1 MPLAGLESTQKMKQ
15 WFLVSLIVA
24 LGVLGL
30 GYILALP
37 VVFYIG
43 FALFSA
49 WILAVASFFGFVL
62 PPRAMPIGAVGVVI
76 SAVVAVIAPN
86 RLVLVLAVAI
96 AVGLGGGMIARLLL
110 ERKNRDQ
117 QARIDALP
125 MWERDELGDV
135 AETLRPAYRRDID
148 PTPVQLPH
156 ATAKIVAAVC
166 KPLAGSTVIVSTN
179 ELRPVIAVYGSRV
192 AVVYGPGAGVLAEEA
207 GQRGVA
213 DAVMGERALGS
224 SASETPEAIIAQT
237 LPDGAK
243 TLVFEVADGLKRPA
257 EGRIGVTSAEPHEL
271 ALFLGGGAPA
281 NGDAINGR
289 AAHIHHKI
297 LVSLAHNGLY
307 AGLM

>member
-15 WFLVSLIVA
+15 WFLVSLIIAVS
-24 LGVLGL
+24 VLGL
-30 GYILALP
+30 GFVLALP
-37 VVFYIG
+37 VVFYVG
-43 FALFSA
+43 FALLSA

-76 SAVVAVIAPN
+76 AAVVALIAPN
-86 RLVLVLAVAI
+86 RLVLVIAVAI

-192 AVVYGPGAGVLAEEA
+192 AVVYGPGAGVVEEESGNGEVTDNA
-207 GQRGVA
+207 GE
-213 DAVMGERALGS
+213 ERALGS
-224 SASETPEAIIAQT
+224 SASETPEEIIAQT

-257 EGRIGVTSAEPHEL
+257 EGRVGVTSAEPHEL

-307 AGLM
+307 A

>member
-15 WFLVSLIVA
+15 WFLVSLIIAVS
-24 LGVLGL
+24 VLGL
-30 GYILALP
+30 GFVLALP
-37 VVFYIG
+37 VVFYVG
-43 FALFSA
+43 FALLSA

-76 SAVVAVIAPN
+76 AAVVALIAPN
-86 RLVLVLAVAI
+86 RLVLVIAVAI

-192 AVVYGPGAGVLAEEA
+192 AVVYGPGAGVVEEESGNGEVTDNA
-207 GQRGVA
+207 GE
-213 DAVMGERALGS
+213 ERALGS
-224 SASETPEAIIAQT
+224 SASETPEEIIAQT

-307 AGLM
+307 A

>member
-62 PPRAMPIGAVGVVI
+62 PPRAMPMGAVGVVI
-76 SAVVAVIAPN
+76 AAVVAVIAPN

-179 ELRPVIAVYGSRV
+179 KLRPVIAVYGSRV
-192 AVVYGPGAGVLAEEA
+192 AVVYGLGAGVLAEEA
-207 GQRGVA
+207 GQGGAA
-213 DAVMGERALGS
+213 DAAMGERALGS

>member
-15 WFLVSLIVA
+15 WFLVSLIIAVS
-24 LGVLGL
+24 VLGL
-30 GYILALP
+30 GFVLSLP
-37 VVFYIG
+37 VVFYVG
-43 FALFSA
+43 FALLSA

-62 PPRAMPIGAVGVVI
+62 PPRAMPIGAVGVAI
-76 SAVVAVIAPN
+76 AAVVALIAPN
-86 RLVLVLAVAI
+86 RLVLVIAVAI

-192 AVVYGPGAGVLAEEA
+192 AVVYGPGAGVVEEESGNGEVTDNA
-207 GQRGVA
+207 GE
-213 DAVMGERALGS
+213 ERALGS
-224 SASETPEAIIAQT
+224 SASETPEEIIAQT
-237 LPDGAK
+237 LPEGAK
-243 TLVFEVADGLKRPA
+243 TLVFEVADGLKRSA

-307 AGLM
+307 A

>member
-15 WFLVSLIVA
+15 WFLVSLIIAVS
-24 LGVLGL
+24 VLGL
-30 GYILALP
+30 GFVLALP
-37 VVFYIG
+37 VVFYVG
-43 FALFSA
+43 FALLSA

-76 SAVVAVIAPN
+76 AAVVALIAPN
-86 RLVLVLAVAI
+86 RLVLVIAVAI

-192 AVVYGPGAGVLAEEA
+192 AVVYGPGAGVVEEESGNGEVTDNA
-207 GQRGVA
+207 GE
-213 DAVMGERALGS
+213 ERALGS
-224 SASETPEAIIAQT
+224 SASETPEEIIAQT
-237 LPDGAK
+237 LPEGAK

-289 AAHIHHKI
+289 AAHIHHTI

-307 AGLM
+307 A

>member
-15 WFLVSLIVA
+15 WFLASLIIAVS
-24 LGVLGL
+24 VLGL
-30 GYILALP
+30 GFVLALP
-37 VVFYIG
+37 VVFYVG
-43 FALFSA
+43 FALLSA

-62 PPRAMPIGAVGVVI
+62 PPRAMPIGAVGVAI
-76 SAVVAVIAPN
+76 AAVVALIVPN
-86 RLVLVLAVAI
+86 RLVLVIAVAI

-192 AVVYGPGAGVLAEEA
+192 AVVYGPGAGVVEEESGNGEVTDNA
-207 GQRGVA
+207 GE
-213 DAVMGERALGS
+213 ERALGS
-224 SASETPEAIIAQT
+224 SASETPEEIIAQT
-237 LPDGAK
+237 LPEGAK

-257 EGRIGVTSAEPHEL
+257 EGRVGVTSAEPHEL

-307 AGLM
+307 A

>member
-15 WFLVSLIVA
+15 WFLVSLIIAVS
-24 LGVLGL
+24 VLGL
-30 GYILALP
+30 GFVLALP
-37 VVFYIG
+37 VVFYVG
-43 FALFSA
+43 FALLSA

-62 PPRAMPIGAVGVVI
+62 PPRAMPIGAVGVAI
-76 SAVVAVIAPN
+76 AAVVALIAPN
-86 RLVLVLAVAI
+86 RLVLVIAVAI

-192 AVVYGPGAGVLAEEA
+192 AVVYGPGAGVVEEEGGDGEATDSA
-207 GQRGVA
+207 GEA
-213 DAVMGERALGS
+213 RALGS

-237 LPDGAK
+237 LPEGAK

-307 AGLM
+307 A

>member
-15 WFLVSLIVA
+15 WFLVSLIIAVS
-24 LGVLGL
+24 VLGL
-30 GYILALP
+30 GFVLALP
-37 VVFYIG
+37 VVFYVG
-43 FALFSA
+43 FALLSA

-76 SAVVAVIAPN
+76 AAVVALIAPN
-86 RLVLVLAVAI
+86 RLVLVIAVAI

-192 AVVYGPGAGVLAEEA
+192 AVVYGPGAGVVEEESGNGEVTDSA
-207 GQRGVA
+207 GE
-213 DAVMGERALGS
+213 ERALGS
-224 SASETPEAIIAQT
+224 SASETPEEIIAQT
-237 LPDGAK
+237 LPEGAK
-243 TLVFEVADGLKRPA
+243 TLAFEVADGLKRPA
-257 EGRIGVTSAEPHEL
+257 EGRVGVTSAEPHEL

-307 AGLM
+307 A

>member
-15 WFLVSLIVA
+15 WFLVSLIIAVS
-24 LGVLGL
+24 VLGL
-30 GYILALP
+30 GFVLSLP
-37 VVFYIG
+37 VVFYVG
-43 FALFSA
+43 FALLSA

-62 PPRAMPIGAVGVVI
+62 PPRAMPIGAVGVAI
-76 SAVVAVIAPN
+76 AAVVALIAPN
-86 RLVLVLAVAI
+86 RLVLVIAVAI

-110 ERKNRDQ
+110 ERKNRNQ

-192 AVVYGPGAGVLAEEA
+192 AVVYGPGAGVVEEDGGNGEATDSA
-207 GQRGVA
+207 GE
-213 DAVMGERALGS
+213 ERALGS

-237 LPDGAK
+237 LPEGAK

-307 AGLM
+307 A

>member
-15 WFLVSLIVA
+15 WFLVSLIIAVS
-24 LGVLGL
+24 VLGL
-30 GYILALP
+30 GFVLSLP
-37 VVFYIG
+37 VVFYVG
-43 FALFSA
+43 FALLSA

-62 PPRAMPIGAVGVVI
+62 PPRAMPIGAVGVAI
-76 SAVVAVIAPN
+76 AAVVALIAPN
-86 RLVLVLAVAI
+86 RLVLVIAVAI

-135 AETLRPAYRRDID
+135 AETLRPAYRRDVD

-192 AVVYGPGAGVLAEEA
+192 AVVYGPGAGVVEEEGGDGEATDSA
-207 GQRGVA
+207 GE
-213 DAVMGERALGS
+213 ERALGS

-237 LPDGAK
+237 LPEGAK

-307 AGLM
+307 A

>member
-15 WFLVSLIVA
+15 WFLVSLIIAVS
-24 LGVLGL
+24 VLGL
-30 GYILALP
+30 GFILALP
-37 VVFYIG
+37 VIFYVG
-43 FALFSA
+43 FALLSA

-62 PPRAMPIGAVGVVI
+62 PPRAMPIGAVGVAI
-76 SAVVAVIAPN
+76 AAVVALIAPN
-86 RLVLVLAVAI
+86 RLVLVIAVAI

-192 AVVYGPGAGVLAEEA
+192 AVVYGPGAGVVEEESGNGEVTDNA
-207 GQRGVA
+207 GE
-213 DAVMGERALGS
+213 ERALGS
-224 SASETPEAIIAQT
+224 SASETPEEIIAQT
-237 LPDGAK
+237 LPEGAK

-257 EGRIGVTSAEPHEL
+257 EGRVGVTSAEPHEL

-307 AGLM
+307 A

>member
-15 WFLVSLIVA
+15 WFLVSLIIAVS
-24 LGVLGL
+24 VLGL
-30 GYILALP
+30 GFVLAVP
-37 VVFYIG
+37 VVFYVG
-43 FALFSA
+43 FALLSA

-76 SAVVAVIAPN
+76 AAVVALIAPN
-86 RLVLVLAVAI
+86 RLVLVIAVAI

-192 AVVYGPGAGVLAEEA
+192 AVVYGPGAGVVEEDGGNGEATDSA
-207 GQRGVA
+207 GE
-213 DAVMGERALGS
+213 ERALGS

-237 LPDGAK
+237 LPEGAK

-307 AGLM
+307 A

>member
-15 WFLVSLIVA
+15 WFLVSLIIAVS
-24 LGVLGL
+24 VLGL
-30 GYILALP
+30 GFVLALP
-37 VVFYIG
+37 VVFYVG
-43 FALFSA
+43 FALLSA

-62 PPRAMPIGAVGVVI
+62 PPRAMPIGAVGVAI
-76 SAVVAVIAPN
+76 AAVVALIAPN
-86 RLVLVLAVAI
+86 RLVLVIAVAI

-135 AETLRPAYRRDID
+135 AETLRPAYRRDVD

-192 AVVYGPGAGVLAEEA
+192 AVVYGPGAGVVEEESGNGEVTDNA
-207 GQRGVA
+207 GE
-213 DAVMGERALGS
+213 ERALGS
-224 SASETPEAIIAQT
+224 SASETPEEIIAQT
-237 LPDGAK
+237 LPEGAK

-257 EGRIGVTSAEPHEL
+257 EGRVGVTSAEPHEL

-307 AGLM
+307 A

>member
-15 WFLVSLIVA
+15 WFLVSLIIAVS
-24 LGVLGL
+24 VLGL
-30 GYILALP
+30 GFVLAVP
-37 VVFYIG
+37 VVFYVG
-43 FALFSA
+43 FALLSA

-76 SAVVAVIAPN
+76 AAVVALIAPN
-86 RLVLVLAVAI
+86 RLVLVIAVAI

-192 AVVYGPGAGVLAEEA
+192 AVVYGPGAGVVEEEGGDGEVTDNA
-207 GQRGVA
+207 GE
-213 DAVMGERALGS
+213 ERALGS
-224 SASETPEAIIAQT
+224 SASETPEEIIAQT
-237 LPDGAK
+237 LPEGAK

-307 AGLM
+307 A

>member
-1 MPLAGLESTQKMKQ
+1 MIA
-15 WFLVSLIVA
+15 
-24 LGVLGL
+24 
-30 GYILALP
+30 
-37 VVFYIG
+37 
-43 FALFSA
+43 
-49 WILAVASFFGFVL
+49 
-62 PPRAMPIGAVGVVI
+62 
-76 SAVVAVIAPN
+76 AVVALIAPN
-86 RLVLVLAVAI
+86 RLVLVIAVAI

-192 AVVYGPGAGVLAEEA
+192 AVVYGPGAGVVEEESGNGEATDSA
-207 GQRGVA
+207 GE
-213 DAVMGERALGS
+213 ERAPGS
-224 SASETPEAIIAQT
+224 STSETPEAIIAQT
-237 LPDGAK
+237 LPEGAK
-243 TLVFEVADGLKRPA
+243 TLVFEVADGLKRSA

-307 AGLM
+307 A

>member
-15 WFLVSLIVA
+15 WFLVSLIIAVS
-24 LGVLGL
+24 VLGL
-30 GYILALP
+30 GFILALP
-37 VVFYIG
+37 VIFYVG
-43 FALFSA
+43 FALLSA

-62 PPRAMPIGAVGVVI
+62 PPRAMPIGAVGVAI
-76 SAVVAVIAPN
+76 AAVVALIAPN
-86 RLVLVLAVAI
+86 RLVLVIAVAI

-192 AVVYGPGAGVLAEEA
+192 AVVYGPGAGVVEEESGNGEVTDNA
-207 GQRGVA
+207 GA
-213 DAVMGERALGS
+213 ERALGS
-224 SASETPEAIIAQT
+224 SASETPEEIIAQT
-237 LPDGAK
+237 LPEGAK
-243 TLVFEVADGLKRPA
+243 SLVFEVADGLKRPA
-257 EGRIGVTSAEPHEL
+257 EGRIGVTPAEPHEL

-307 AGLM
+307 A

>member
-15 WFLVSLIVA
+15 WFLVSLIIAVS
-24 LGVLGL
+24 VLGL
-30 GYILALP
+30 GFVLSLP
-37 VVFYIG
+37 VVFYVG
-43 FALFSA
+43 FALLSA

-62 PPRAMPIGAVGVVI
+62 PPRAMPIGAVGVAI
-76 SAVVAVIAPN
+76 AAVVALIAPN
-86 RLVLVLAVAI
+86 RLVLVIAVAI

-192 AVVYGPGAGVLAEEA
+192 AVVYGPGAGVVEEESGNGEVTDNA
-207 GQRGVA
+207 GE
-213 DAVMGERALGS
+213 ERALGS
-224 SASETPEAIIAQT
+224 SASETPEEIIAQT
-237 LPDGAK
+237 LPEGAK

-271 ALFLGGGAPA
+271 ALFLGGGTPA

-307 AGLM
+307 A

>member
-1 MPLAGLESTQKMKQ
+1 MKQ
-15 WFLVSLIVA
+15 WFSVSLIIAVS
-24 LGVLGL
+24 VLGL
-30 GYILALP
+30 GFALVLP
-37 VVFYIG
+37 VVFYVG
-43 FALFSA
+43 FALLSA

-62 PPRAMPIGAVGVVI
+62 PPRAMPIGAVGVAI
-76 SAVVAVIAPN
+76 AAVVALIAPN
-86 RLVLVLAVAI
+86 RLVLVIAVAI

-192 AVVYGPGAGVLAEEA
+192 AVVYGPGAGVVEEEGGNGEATDSA
-207 GQRGVA
+207 GE
-213 DAVMGERALGS
+213 ERALGS

-237 LPDGAK
+237 LPEGAK

-307 AGLM
+307 A

>member
-1 MPLAGLESTQKMKQ
+1 MKQ
-15 WFLVSLIVA
+15 WFLVSLIIAVS
-24 LGVLGL
+24 VLGL
-30 GYILALP
+30 GFVLSLP
-37 VVFYIG
+37 VVFYVG
-43 FALFSA
+43 FALLSA

-62 PPRAMPIGAVGVVI
+62 PPRAMPIGAVGVAI
-76 SAVVAVIAPN
+76 AAVVALIAPN
-86 RLVLVLAVAI
+86 RLVLVIAVAI

-192 AVVYGPGAGVLAEEA
+192 AVVYGPGAGVVEEDGGNGEATDSA
-207 GQRGVA
+207 GE
-213 DAVMGERALGS
+213 ERALGS

-237 LPDGAK
+237 LPEGAK

-257 EGRIGVTSAEPHEL
+257 EGRISVTSAEPHEL

-307 AGLM
+307 A

>member
-15 WFLVSLIVA
+15 WFLVSLIIAVS
-24 LGVLGL
+24 VLGL
-30 GYILALP
+30 GFVLALP
-37 VVFYIG
+37 VVFYVG
-43 FALFSA
+43 FALLSA

-76 SAVVAVIAPN
+76 AAVVALIAPN
-86 RLVLVLAVAI
+86 RLVLVIAVAI

-192 AVVYGPGAGVLAEEA
+192 AVVYGPGAGVVEEESGNGEVTDSA
-207 GQRGVA
+207 GE
-213 DAVMGERALGS
+213 ERALGS
-224 SASETPEAIIAQT
+224 SASETPEEIIAQT
-237 LPDGAK
+237 LPEGAK
-243 TLVFEVADGLKRPA
+243 TLVFEVADGLKRPT
-257 EGRIGVTSAEPHEL
+257 EGRVGVTSAEPHEL

-307 AGLM
+307 A

>member
-1 MPLAGLESTQKMKQ
+1 MKQ
-15 WFLVSLIVA
+15 WFSVSLIIAVS
-24 LGVLGL
+24 VLGL
-30 GYILALP
+30 GFVLALP
-37 VVFYIG
+37 VVFYVG
-43 FALFSA
+43 FALLSA

-62 PPRAMPIGAVGVVI
+62 PPRAMPIGAVGVAI
-76 SAVVAVIAPN
+76 AAVVALIAPN
-86 RLVLVLAVAI
+86 RLVLVIAVAI

-192 AVVYGPGAGVLAEEA
+192 AVVYGPGAGVVEEEGGNGEATDSA
-207 GQRGVA
+207 GE
-213 DAVMGERALGS
+213 ERALGS

-237 LPDGAK
+237 LPEGAK

-307 AGLM
+307 A

>member
-15 WFLVSLIVA
+15 WFLVSLIIAVS
-24 LGVLGL
+24 VLGL
-30 GYILALP
+30 GFILALP
-37 VVFYIG
+37 VIFYVG
-43 FALFSA
+43 FALLSA

-62 PPRAMPIGAVGVVI
+62 PPRAMPIGAVGVAI
-76 SAVVAVIAPN
+76 AAVVALIAPN
-86 RLVLVLAVAI
+86 RLVLVIAVAI

-192 AVVYGPGAGVLAEEA
+192 AVVYGPGAGVVEEESGNGEVTDNA
-207 GQRGVA
+207 GA
-213 DAVMGERALGS
+213 ERALGS
-224 SASETPEAIIAQT
+224 SASETPEEIIAQT
-237 LPDGAK
+237 LPEGAK

-257 EGRIGVTSAEPHEL
+257 EGRVGVTSAEPHEL

-307 AGLM
+307 A

>member
-15 WFLVSLIVA
+15 WFLVSLIIAVS
-24 LGVLGL
+24 VLGL
-30 GYILALP
+30 GFVLALP
-37 VVFYIG
+37 VVFYVG
-43 FALFSA
+43 FALLSA

-62 PPRAMPIGAVGVVI
+62 PPRAMPIGAVGVAI
-76 SAVVAVIAPN
+76 AAVVALIAPN
-86 RLVLVLAVAI
+86 RLVLVLTVAI

-117 QARIDALP
+117 QTRIDALP

-156 ATAKIVAAVC
+156 TTAKIVAAVC

-192 AVVYGPGAGVLAEEA
+192 AVVYGPGAGVVEEEGGNGEVTDNA
-207 GQRGVA
+207 GA
-213 DAVMGERALGS
+213 ERALGS
-224 SASETPEAIIAQT
+224 SASETPEEIIAQT
-237 LPDGAK
+237 LPQGAK

-307 AGLM
+307 A

>member
-15 WFLVSLIVA
+15 WFLVSLIIAVS
-24 LGVLGL
+24 VLGL
-30 GYILALP
+30 GFVLALP
-37 VVFYIG
+37 VVFYVG
-43 FALFSA
+43 FALLSA

-76 SAVVAVIAPN
+76 AAVVALIAPN
-86 RLVLVLAVAI
+86 RLVLVIAVAI

-192 AVVYGPGAGVLAEEA
+192 AVVYGPGAGVVEEESGNGEVTDNA
-207 GQRGVA
+207 GE
-213 DAVMGERALGS
+213 ERAPGS
-224 SASETPEAIIAQT
+224 SASETPEEIIAQT
-237 LPDGAK
+237 LPEGAK

-307 AGLM
+307 A

>member
-15 WFLVSLIVA
+15 WFLVSLIIAVS
-24 LGVLGL
+24 VLGL
-30 GYILALP
+30 GFVLALP
-37 VVFYIG
+37 VVFYVG
-43 FALFSA
+43 FALLSA

-62 PPRAMPIGAVGVVI
+62 PPRAMPIGAVGVAI
-76 SAVVAVIAPN
+76 AAVVALIAPN
-86 RLVLVLAVAI
+86 RLVLVIAVGI

-148 PTPVQLPH
+148 PTPVQLSH
-156 ATAKIVAAVC
+156 ATANLAAAVC
-166 KPLAGSTVIVSTN
+166 KPLAGSTVIASTN

-192 AVVYGPGAGVLAEEA
+192 AVVYGPGAGVVEKEGGNGETTDSA
-207 GQRGVA
+207 GE
-213 DAVMGERALGS
+213 ERALGS

-237 LPDGAK
+237 LPEGAK

-257 EGRIGVTSAEPHEL
+257 EGRIGVTPAEPYEL
-271 ALFLGGGAPA
+271 ALFLGGGAPS
-281 NGDAINGR
+281 NGDAIKGR

-307 AGLM
+307 A

>member
-15 WFLVSLIVA
+15 WFLVSLIIAVS
-24 LGVLGL
+24 VLGL
-30 GYILALP
+30 GFVLALP
-37 VVFYIG
+37 VVFYVG
-43 FALFSA
+43 FALLSA

-76 SAVVAVIAPN
+76 AAVVALIAPN
-86 RLVLVLAVAI
+86 RLVLVIAVAI

-192 AVVYGPGAGVLAEEA
+192 AVVYGPGAGVVEEESGNGEVTDSA
-207 GQRGVA
+207 GE
-213 DAVMGERALGS
+213 ERALGS
-224 SASETPEAIIAQT
+224 SASETPEEIIAQT
-237 LPDGAK
+237 LPEGAK
-243 TLVFEVADGLKRPA
+243 TLVVEVADGLKRPA
-257 EGRIGVTSAEPHEL
+257 EGRVGVTSAEPHEL

-307 AGLM
+307 A

>member
-15 WFLVSLIVA
+15 WFLVSLIIAVS
-24 LGVLGL
+24 VLGL
-30 GYILALP
+30 GFILALP
-37 VVFYIG
+37 VIFYVG
-43 FALFSA
+43 FALLSA

-62 PPRAMPIGAVGVVI
+62 PPRAMPIGAVGVAI
-76 SAVVAVIAPN
+76 AAVVALIAPN
-86 RLVLVLAVAI
+86 RLVLVIAVAI

-156 ATAKIVAAVC
+156 TTAKIVAAVC

-192 AVVYGPGAGVLAEEA
+192 AVVYGPGAGVVEEESGNGEVTDNA
-207 GQRGVA
+207 GE
-213 DAVMGERALGS
+213 ERALGS
-224 SASETPEAIIAQT
+224 SASETPEEIIAQT
-237 LPDGAK
+237 LPEGAK

-257 EGRIGVTSAEPHEL
+257 EGRIGVSSAEPHEL

-307 AGLM
+307 A

>member
-15 WFLVSLIVA
+15 WFLVSLIIAVS
-24 LGVLGL
+24 VLGL
-30 GYILALP
+30 GFVLALP
-37 VVFYIG
+37 VVFYVG
-43 FALFSA
+43 FALLSA

-62 PPRAMPIGAVGVVI
+62 PPRAMPTGAVGVVI
-76 SAVVAVIAPN
+76 AAVVALIAPN
-86 RLVLVLAVAI
+86 RLVLVIAVAI

-192 AVVYGPGAGVLAEEA
+192 AVVYGPGAGVVEEESGNGEVTDNA
-207 GQRGVA
+207 GE
-213 DAVMGERALGS
+213 ERALGS
-224 SASETPEAIIAQT
+224 SASETPEEIIAQT
-237 LPDGAK
+237 LPEGAK

-307 AGLM
+307 A

>member
-15 WFLVSLIVA
+15 WFLVSLIIAVS
-24 LGVLGL
+24 VLGL
-30 GYILALP
+30 GFVLALP
-37 VVFYIG
+37 VVFYVG
-43 FALFSA
+43 FALLSA

-76 SAVVAVIAPN
+76 AAVVALIAPN
-86 RLVLVLAVAI
+86 RLVLVIAVAI

-192 AVVYGPGAGVLAEEA
+192 AVVYGPGAGVVEEESGNGEVTDNA
-207 GQRGVA
+207 GE
-213 DAVMGERALGS
+213 ERALGS
-224 SASETPEAIIAQT
+224 SASETPEEIIAQT
-237 LPDGAK
+237 LPEGAK

-257 EGRIGVTSAEPHEL
+257 EGRVGVTSAEPHEL

-307 AGLM
+307 A

>member
-1 MPLAGLESTQKMKQ
+1 M
-15 WFLVSLIVA
+15 
-24 LGVLGL
+24 
-30 GYILALP
+30 
-37 VVFYIG
+37 G
-43 FALFSA
+43 FALLSA

-62 PPRAMPIGAVGVVI
+62 PPRAMPIGAVGVAI
-76 SAVVAVIAPN
+76 AAVVALIAPN
-86 RLVLVLAVAI
+86 RLVLVIAVAI

-192 AVVYGPGAGVLAEEA
+192 AVVYGPGAGVVEEESGNGEVTDNA
-207 GQRGVA
+207 GE
-213 DAVMGERALGS
+213 ERALGS
-224 SASETPEAIIAQT
+224 SASETPEEIIAQT
-237 LPDGAK
+237 LPEGAK

-307 AGLM
+307 A

>member
-1 MPLAGLESTQKMKQ
+1 MPLAGLKSTQKMKQ
-15 WFLVSLIVA
+15 WFLVSLIIAVS
-24 LGVLGL
+24 VLGL
-30 GYILALP
+30 GFVLALP
-37 VVFYIG
+37 VVFYVG
-43 FALFSA
+43 FALLSA

-76 SAVVAVIAPN
+76 AAIVALIAPN
-86 RLVLVLAVAI
+86 RLVLVSAVAI

-192 AVVYGPGAGVLAEEA
+192 AVVYGPGAGVVEEE
-207 GQRGVA
+207 GDNG
-213 DAVMGERALGS
+213 DATDSAVEERALGA
-224 SASETPEAIIAQT
+224 SASETPEEIIAQT
-237 LPDGAK
+237 LPEGAK

-307 AGLM
+307 A

>member
-15 WFLVSLIVA
+15 WFLVSLIIAVS
-24 LGVLGL
+24 VLGL
-30 GYILALP
+30 GFVLALP
-37 VVFYIG
+37 VVFYVG
-43 FALFSA
+43 FALLSA

-76 SAVVAVIAPN
+76 AAVVALIAPN
-86 RLVLVLAVAI
+86 RLVLVIAVAI

-192 AVVYGPGAGVLAEEA
+192 AVVYGPGAGVVEEEGGNGEATDSA
-207 GQRGVA
+207 GE
-213 DAVMGERALGS
+213 ERALRS

-237 LPDGAK
+237 LPEGAK

-271 ALFLGGGAPA
+271 ALFLGGGTPA

-307 AGLM
+307 A

>member
-15 WFLVSLIVA
+15 WFLVSLIIAVS
-24 LGVLGL
+24 VLGL
-30 GYILALP
+30 GFVLSLP
-37 VVFYIG
+37 VVFYVG
-43 FALFSA
+43 FALLSA

-62 PPRAMPIGAVGVVI
+62 PPRAMPIGAVGVAI
-76 SAVVAVIAPN
+76 AAVVALIAPN
-86 RLVLVLAVAI
+86 RLVLVIAVAI

-192 AVVYGPGAGVLAEEA
+192 AVVYGPGAGVVEEDGGNGEATDSA
-207 GQRGVA
+207 GE
-213 DAVMGERALGS
+213 ERALGS

-237 LPDGAK
+237 LPEGAK
-243 TLVFEVADGLKRPA
+243 TLVFEVADGLKRSA

-307 AGLM
+307 A

>member
-15 WFLVSLIVA
+15 WFLVSLIIAVS
-24 LGVLGL
+24 VLGL
-30 GYILALP
+30 GFVLSLP
-37 VVFYIG
+37 VVFYVG
-43 FALFSA
+43 FALLSA

-62 PPRAMPIGAVGVVI
+62 PPRAMPIGAVGVAI
-76 SAVVAVIAPN
+76 AAVVALIAPN
-86 RLVLVLAVAI
+86 RLVLVIAVAI

-192 AVVYGPGAGVLAEEA
+192 AVVYGPGAGVVEEESGNGEVTDNA
-207 GQRGVA
+207 GE
-213 DAVMGERALGS
+213 ERALGS
-224 SASETPEAIIAQT
+224 SASETPEEIIAQT
-237 LPDGAK
+237 LPEGAK

-307 AGLM
+307 A

>member
-15 WFLVSLIVA
+15 WFLASLIIAVS
-24 LGVLGL
+24 VLGL
-30 GYILALP
+30 GFVLALP
-37 VVFYIG
+37 VVFYVG
-43 FALFSA
+43 FALLSA

-76 SAVVAVIAPN
+76 AAVVALIAPN
-86 RLVLVLAVAI
+86 RLVLVIAVAI

-192 AVVYGPGAGVLAEEA
+192 AVVYGPGAGVVEEESGNGEVTDNA
-207 GQRGVA
+207 GE
-213 DAVMGERALGS
+213 ERALGS
-224 SASETPEAIIAQT
+224 SASETPEEIIAQT
-237 LPDGAK
+237 LPEGAK
-243 TLVFEVADGLKRPA
+243 TLVFEVADGLKRPT
-257 EGRIGVTSAEPHEL
+257 EGRVGVTSAEPHEL

-307 AGLM
+307 A

>member
-15 WFLVSLIVA
+15 WFLVSLIIAVS
-24 LGVLGL
+24 VLGL
-30 GYILALP
+30 GFVLSLP
-37 VVFYIG
+37 VVFYVG
-43 FALFSA
+43 FALLSA

-76 SAVVAVIAPN
+76 AAVVALIAPN
-86 RLVLVLAVAI
+86 RLVLVIAVAI

-192 AVVYGPGAGVLAEEA
+192 AVVYGPGAGVVEEESGNGEVTDNA
-207 GQRGVA
+207 GE
-213 DAVMGERALGS
+213 ERALGS
-224 SASETPEAIIAQT
+224 SASETPEEIIAQT
-237 LPDGAK
+237 LPEGAK

-307 AGLM
+307 A

>member
-15 WFLVSLIVA
+15 WFLVSLIIAVS
-24 LGVLGL
+24 VLGL
-30 GYILALP
+30 GFILALP
-37 VVFYIG
+37 VIFYVG
-43 FALFSA
+43 FALLSA

-62 PPRAMPIGAVGVVI
+62 PPRAMPIGAVGVAI
-76 SAVVAVIAPN
+76 AAVVALIAPN

-192 AVVYGPGAGVLAEEA
+192 AVVYGPGAGVVEEESGNGEVTDNA
-207 GQRGVA
+207 GE
-213 DAVMGERALGS
+213 ERALGS
-224 SASETPEAIIAQT
+224 SASETPEEIIAQT
-237 LPDGAK
+237 LPQGAK

-307 AGLM
+307 A

>member
-1 MPLAGLESTQKMKQ
+1 M
-15 WFLVSLIVA
+15 SLIIAVS
-24 LGVLGL
+24 VLGL
-30 GYILALP
+30 GFVLALP
-37 VVFYIG
+37 VVFYVG
-43 FALFSA
+43 FALLSA

-62 PPRAMPIGAVGVVI
+62 PPRAMPIGAVGVAI
-76 SAVVAVIAPN
+76 AAVVALIAPN
-86 RLVLVLAVAI
+86 RLVLVIAVAI

-192 AVVYGPGAGVLAEEA
+192 AVVYGPGAGVVEEEGGNGEVTDNA
-207 GQRGVA
+207 GE
-213 DAVMGERALGS
+213 ERALGS
-224 SASETPEAIIAQT
+224 SASETPEEIIAQT
-237 LPDGAK
+237 LPEGAK

-257 EGRIGVTSAEPHEL
+257 EGRIGVTPAEPHEL

-297 LVSLAHNGLY
+297 
-307 AGLM
+307 